1 MTVHPAPN
9 EVERIKALR
18 RLLAL
23 NSGIE
28 PAECIRLSGSNVSGV
43 PLHPLTS
50 RSVAVVDL
58 ARGVSKLARSYEE
71 VDAISSQIGII
82 ASRMGVAKQ
91 DCMPES
97 ASVASLRVLLAEDNP
112 VNQKF
117 TALMLGK
124 LGYRTGVACNGIE
137 AVEATFRQF
146 YDVVLMDLQMPEL
159 DGLDATRQIR
169 LATGSATAPWII
181 AMTAKTSSSDC
192 DACLAAGMNDFLSK
206 PVGLQEL
213 EAALTRARAA
223 LGKENQAFLPCVP
236 PEAPE
241 GHGLFEERQLKLRLL
256 CTAYMEDARQTIAQL
271 ISLAE
276 ANDFPSLQRKAH
288 YLKGSSLVVGAVE
301 VGKICS
307 KIEKQAAA
315 QESVLLFLE
324 ELCYCLAFT
333 SIGLRRTPAL
343 RE

>member
-1 MTVHPAPN
+1 
-9 EVERIKALR
+9 
-18 RLLAL
+18 
-23 NSGIE
+23 
-28 PAECIRLSGSNVSGV
+28 
-43 PLHPLTS
+43 
-50 RSVAVVDL
+50 
-58 ARGVSKLARSYEE
+58 
-71 VDAISSQIGII
+71 
-82 ASRMGVAKQ
+82 MGGAKQ
-91 DCMPES
+91 DCMPEF

-192 DACLAAGMNDFLSK
+192 DACLAAGMNAFLSK
-206 PVGLQEL
+206 PVGLREL
-213 EAALTRARAA
+213 ETALRRAGRA
-223 LGKENQAFLPCVP
+223 LGKEDQVP
-236 PEAPE
+236 PPLVQPKTRLS
-241 GHGLFEERQLKLRLL
+241 HDVSEERPINLRLL
-256 CTAYMEDARQTIAQL
+256 CAAYMEDARQTIAQL

-324 ELCYCLAFT
+324 ELCHCLAFT
-333 SIGLRRTPAL
+333 SIELRRIPAL
-343 RE
+343 GE